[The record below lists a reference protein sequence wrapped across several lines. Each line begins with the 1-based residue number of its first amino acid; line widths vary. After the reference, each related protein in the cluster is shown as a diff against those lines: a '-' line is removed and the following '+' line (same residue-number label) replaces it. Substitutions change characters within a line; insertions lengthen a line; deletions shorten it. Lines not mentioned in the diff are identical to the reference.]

1 MHGDGL
7 EYRCPRRLHGDV
19 GLGDPG
25 SYVTEVLLAGAG
37 HHVTQHKHSI
47 FLVELKLEFLVG
59 PEANFLSFFVAWM
72 ANPRVKRKITKKK
85 ASNGRRSTADKV
97 QAQGTGKAVRVA
109 FGGGGNGKTKSVVPR
124 LPAGC
129 WDAFNQ
135 AHAALPRA
143 VGPYTVVRTT
153 RLINTTSR
161 FALVGTFTRFG
172 YTSGTNDS
180 VPLWTDICCATEAAP
195 TGAIGSTAATRFHN
209 IPMPIA
215 DTLSGSAG
223 AGTLC
228 PSAISVQVLGN
239 QSLQQAHGQLAAAV
253 CPVRLDLRGTTR
265 SWGDIE
271 NKFISYFRPRLMSA
285 GKLVLRGV
293 QMDSHP
299 LSMADVSEFRGV
311 HTTNA
316 DDPPGDI
323 LPASWS
329 LADAPYDPTG
339 WAPMVIYNPDN
350 TSLSLLITIEW
361 RVRFDLSNP
370 AVSSHTHHGVSSDVS
385 WEKHIAAATRQLPG
399 VIDIVEKVASTGVSI
414 ASMLRG

>member
-1 MHGDGL
+1 
-7 EYRCPRRLHGDV
+7 
-19 GLGDPG
+19 
-25 SYVTEVLLAGAG
+25 
-37 HHVTQHKHSI
+37 
-47 FLVELKLEFLVG
+47 
-59 PEANFLSFFVAWM
+59 
-72 ANPRVKRKITKKK
+72 
-85 ASNGRRSTADKV
+85 
-97 QAQGTGKAVRVA
+97 
-109 FGGGGNGKTKSVVPR
+109 
-124 LPAGC
+124 
-129 WDAFNQ
+129 
-135 AHAALPRA
+135 
-143 VGPYTVVRTT
+143 
-153 RLINTTSR
+153 
-161 FALVGTFTRFG
+161 
-172 YTSGTNDS
+172 
-180 VPLWTDICCATEAAP
+180 
-195 TGAIGSTAATRFHN
+195 
-209 IPMPIA
+209 MPIA
-215 DTLSGSAG
+215 DTLSGTAG

-253 CPVRLDLRGTTR
+253 CPVRLDLRGTSR
-265 SWGDIE
+265 SWSDIE

-311 HTTNA
+311 HTTNV

-350 TSLSLLITIEW
+350 TALSLLITIEW

-399 VIDIVEKVASTGVSI
+399 VIDIVEKVASTGMSI